1 VAKGLVGMLRQA
13 EGSVMSG
20 KGMALAALEPA
31 WSRWGARNEGRG
43 RLAGGRA
50 GEQAGGGSVMGPHTL
65 PLMMTLRLAAAPLL
79 PLLQV

>member
-31 WSRWGARNEGRG
+31 WNRWGGKG
-43 RLAGGRA
+43 
-50 GEQAGGGSVMGPHTL
+50 
-65 PLMMTLRLAAAPLL
+65 
-79 PLLQV
+79 

>member
-1 VAKGLVGMLRQA
+1 MAKGLVGMLRQA

-50 GEQAGGGSVMGPHTL
+50 G
-65 PLMMTLRLAAAPLL
+65 R
-79 PLLQV
+79 